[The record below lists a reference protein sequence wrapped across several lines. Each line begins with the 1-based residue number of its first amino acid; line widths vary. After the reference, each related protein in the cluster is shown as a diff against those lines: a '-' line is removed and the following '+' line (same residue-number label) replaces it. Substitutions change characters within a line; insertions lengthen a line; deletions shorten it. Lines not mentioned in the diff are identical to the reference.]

1 MNYPR
6 KLPEAVDAL
15 IGFRVECHDKN
26 CGFASQHSIDF
37 SSIRPRCYISD
48 DDFWQAA
55 EDHLSWKH
63 IRTPFVSFFRSWE
76 SALNWRK
83 RLIERGGREIIII
96 AVWLKDLSEV
106 YDAYNIAQRLLGR
119 KDLNS
124 SSRLRRNLDCFRGEL
139 LVQGGIDYME
149 HRILACF
156 EGDSLEIERRS
167 ISPLIKFPERSL
179 VVSIPRGTLP
189 TYGNSNLSITQQLEY
204 EMLSLTGV
212 RNDAKLCVLVLAMCE
227 CDVEMKEEN
236 KKMTI
241 KATEYCVK
249 VVPFSTLLL
258 FLFINSSTRH
268 KTLEEYPRYHNLPKI
283 KMAPPAA
290 VSPPSRSAEL
300 ATSTKLPAMSKNINT
315 KTVEEMLGQ
324 WDDFKFAP
332 IRESQVS
339 RAMTR
344 RYFQDLDNYA
354 ESDIVI
360 IGAGSCGLSA
370 AYILG
375 KKRPD
380 LKIAIIEASVS
391 PGGGAW
397 LGGQL
402 FSAMIMRKPAD
413 AFLREVGVPYE
424 DEGNYVVVKH
434 AALFTSTIM
443 SKVLQMPNIKLFN
456 ATCVEDLITRPSEE
470 GVRIAGVVTN
480 WTLVSMHHD
489 DQSCMDPNTINAPLI
504 ISTTGHDGPM
514 GAFCVKRLVSMQ
526 RIEKLGGMRGL
537 DMNLAE
543 DAIVKGTR
551 EIVPGLIVGGM
562 ELSEVDGANR
572 MGPTFGAMALSGLK
586 AAEEAL
592 KIFDTRKKQND
603 L

>member
-1 MNYPR
+1 M
-6 KLPEAVDAL
+6 
-15 IGFRVECHDKN
+15 
-26 CGFASQHSIDF
+26 S
-37 SSIRPRCYISD
+37 
-48 DDFWQAA
+48 
-55 EDHLSWKH
+55 
-63 IRTPFVSFFRSWE
+63 
-76 SALNWRK
+76 
-83 RLIERGGREIIII
+83 
-96 AVWLKDLSEV
+96 
-106 YDAYNIAQRLLGR
+106 
-119 KDLNS
+119 
-124 SSRLRRNLDCFRGEL
+124 
-139 LVQGGIDYME
+139 
-149 HRILACF
+149 
-156 EGDSLEIERRS
+156 
-167 ISPLIKFPERSL
+167 
-179 VVSIPRGTLP
+179 
-189 TYGNSNLSITQQLEY
+189 
-204 EMLSLTGV
+204 
-212 RNDAKLCVLVLAMCE
+212 
-227 CDVEMKEEN
+227 
-236 KKMTI
+236 
-241 KATEYCVK
+241 
-249 VVPFSTLLL
+249 
-258 FLFINSSTRH
+258 
-268 KTLEEYPRYHNLPKI
+268 
-283 KMAPPAA
+283 PPAA
-290 VSPPSRSAEL
+290 LSPPQHAAVPVSKVSNGNGHAV
-300 ATSTKLPAMSKNINT
+300 AKPGFPDTSGVAIDD
-315 KTVEEMLGQ
+315 MLGQ
-324 WDDFKFAP
+324 WDKFQFAP

-344 RYFQDLDNYA
+344 RYFQDLDTYA

-370 AYILG
+370 AYVLG

-402 FSAMIMRKPAD
+402 FSAMVMRKPAD
-413 AFLREVGVPYE
+413 VFLREVGVAYE
-424 DEGNYVVVKH
+424 DEGAYVVVRH

-456 ATCVEDLITRPSEE
+456 ATCVEDLITRAGRDGDE

-537 DMNLAE
+537 DMNTAE

-592 KIFDTRKKQND
+592 KVFDIRKKENE